1 MAGVIACNAPAL
13 AQKFYH
19 IINSTGCGL
28 APQDSSILLRGL
40 KTLSVRMDKQC
51 ASAQLVAEYL
61 HNHGFLVRYPGLKS
75 HPQYDLHWSQATGAG
90 AVLSFT
96 TGDVGISERIVG
108 ACKLWAI
115 SVSFGSVNS
124 LISMPCRMSHASIS
138 EQTRRERGLAED
150 VIRLCV
156 GIEDV
161 EDLME
166 DLEQAL
172 VGAGAVKV
180 KKVDG
185 HVEAGESK
193 KGMAPIER
201 EDPEGVG
208 N

>member
-1 MAGVIACNAPAL
+1 MAGIL
-13 AQKFYH
+13 AANSPTLLQKFYH

-40 KTLSVRMDKQC
+40 KTLYVRMQRQC
-51 ASAQLVAEYL
+51 ASAQRIAEYL
-61 HNHGFLVRYPGLKS
+61 HSHGFLVRYPGLRS
-75 HPQYDLHWSQATGAG
+75 HPQYEMHWKQASGAG

-96 TGDVGISERIVG
+96 TGDVGLSERIVG
-108 ACKLWAI
+108 ACRLWAI

-138 EQTRRERGLAED
+138 EETRRKRGLAED

-161 EDLME
+161 EDLLE

-172 VGAGAVKV
+172 VSSGAVQV
-180 KKVDG
+180 KKVNG
-185 HVEAGESK
+185 HKEAGEAVNEP
-193 KGMAPIER
+193 APIEKA
-201 EDPEGVG
+201 DPEGVA
-208 N
+208 